1 MNYDTIEKQYNVKL
15 DDVQKDALSSLIK
28 FMESNDRCM
37 CLTGEGGTGKTLLL
51 SML

>member
-28 FMESNDRCM
+28 FMETED
-37 CLTGEGGTGKTLLL
+37 E
-51 SML
+51 